1 MMAMTIS
8 GEAMSVW
15 SRLAAAVAVSVL
27 SLQPAAGAEPRF
39 IPLEVALGD
48 VSLNKV
54 PFLIAAD
61 AGIYARNGLAVR
73 QFITP
78 AAAAAAS
85 GSGVKV
91 PRQYVRGDVASAPIG
106 IGGGTPMV
114 YRVATDAGAVHR
126 VALLTTESTIRNT
139 IVTTKDIARV
149 QDLKGKRL
157 GVSNPGTVTHIG
169 ALAFVKHMGWDPQRD
184 ISLMI
189 NGNSLNR
196 LKEGRVDGL
205 MGSALTFSMA
215 PELNLK
221 LLIDL
226 TPFNFP
232 VAGSSV
238 LAERDWL
245 KDNREAAARF
255 VKATVE
261 AVALMKADRAA
272 FNAALT
278 KWFNITDPLVQERMY
293 REVDGIPRK
302 PYPAIEGIRYT
313 MAIYDSPEMRKHK
326 AEEFYDASFME
337 ELDKS
342 GFLDRLYQ

>member
-1 MMAMTIS
+1 
-8 GEAMSVW
+8 MSVW
-15 SRLAAAVAVSVL
+15 RRFVAAIAASWL
-27 SLQPAAGAEPRF
+27 SLQPAPAADRL
-39 IPLEVALGD
+39 IPVEVALGD

-61 AGIYARNGLAVR
+61 AGIYTRNGLAVR

-78 AAAAAAS
+78 AAAATAS
-85 GSGVKV
+85 NSGVLV
-91 PRQYVRGDVASAPIG
+91 PRQYVRGDVANPPIG

-114 YRVATDAGAVHR
+114 YRVATDAAAVHR
-126 VALLTTESTIRNT
+126 VALLTTEGTIRNT
-139 IVTTKDIARV
+139 IITTGAITRV
-149 QDLKGKRL
+149 EDLRGKRF
-157 GVSNPGTVTHIG
+157 GVSNPGTVTHLG
-169 ALAFVKHMGWDPQRD
+169 ALAFVKQMGWDPQRD

-215 PELNLK
+215 PEMNLK
-221 LLIDL
+221 LLVDL

-232 VAGSSV
+232 VAGSSILV
-238 LAERDWL
+238 ERDWL
-245 KDNREAAARF
+245 KENREGAARF

-261 AVALMKADRAA
+261 AIALMKTDRAA
-272 FNAALT
+272 FNAALI

-293 REVDGIPRK
+293 REVEEIPRK

-313 MAIYDSPEMRKHK
+313 MAMYDSPEMRKHK